1 MIAQL
6 TGTLTYKSPHMLI
19 VDVKGV
25 GYAVSVS
32 LTTFSALPDE
42 GKSIT
47 LMIHTHVRED
57 QLVLYGFITPN
68 EKRLFAHLMSVSG
81 VGPKVAL
88 GILSGIPPDNLANAI
103 ITGDIARLNAI
114 PGVGRKTAERII
126 LDLKDKLARDPS
138 VTTSAQL
145 PAQKSPAYDDALSA
159 LTNLGYKRNAA
170 EKALGTI
177 DWAASIPLETAI
189 RDALKELVPQ

>member
-32 LTTFSALPDE
+32 LTTFSTLPDE
-42 GKSIT
+42 GNSIT

-57 QLVLYGFITPN
+57 QLVLYGFMTTD
-68 EKRLFAHLMSVSG
+68 EKRLFAHLISVSG

-88 GILSGIPPDNLANAI
+88 GILSGIPPEQLAGAI
-103 ITGDIARLNAI
+103 TAGDLARLNAI
-114 PGVGRKTAERII
+114 PGVGRKTAERIVI
-126 LDLKDKLARDPS
+126 DLKDKLARDPAIKA
-138 VTTSAQL
+138 TPAAAQ
-145 PAQKSPAYDDALSA
+145 QRTPAYEDALSA
-159 LTNLGYKRNAA
+159 LTNLGYKKAAA
-170 EKALGTI
+170 EKALSTI
-177 DWAASIPLETAI
+177 EWNASVQLETAI
-189 RDALKELVPQ
+189 KDALKELVPQ

>member
-32 LTTFSALPDE
+32 LTTFSALPEE
-42 GKSIT
+42 GNEVA

-57 QLVLYGFITPN
+57 QLVLYGFITPD
-68 EKRLFAHLMSVSG
+68 EKCLFAHLLSVSG

-88 GILSGIPPDNLANAI
+88 GILSGIPPEQLAGAI
-103 ITGDIARLNAI
+103 TSGDTARLNSI

-126 LDLKDKLARDPS
+126 LDLKDKLARDPAIQA
-138 VTTSAQL
+138 T
-145 PAQKSPAYDDALSA
+145 PAATQQNAPAYDDALSA
-159 LTNLGYKRNAA
+159 LTNLGYKKVAA
-170 EKALGTI
+170 EKALSTI
-177 DWAASIPLETAI
+177 EWSASVQLETAI
-189 RDALKELVPQ
+189 KDALKELVPQ

>member
-19 VDVKGV
+19 LDVTGV

-42 GKSIT
+42 GEPIT

-57 QLVLYGFITPN
+57 QLVLYGFITPE
-68 EKRLFAHLMSVSG
+68 EKHLFGHLISVSG
-81 VGPKVAL
+81 VGPKVAM
-88 GILSGIPPDNLANAI
+88 GILSGIPPEQLSAAI
-103 ITGDIARLNAI
+103 VGSDIPRLNAI

-126 LDLKDKLARDPS
+126 LDLKDKLARDPAFQAA
-138 VTTSAQL
+138 AQL
-145 PAQKSPAYDDALSA
+145 SSPAAPAYSDALSA
-159 LTNLGYKRNAA
+159 LTNLGYKKAAA

-177 DWAASIPLETAI
+177 DWTASVQLKTAI
-189 RDALKELVPQ
+189 KDALKELIPQ

>member
-19 VDVKGV
+19 VDVTGV

-32 LTTFSALPDE
+32 LTTFSALPGE
-42 GKSIT
+42 GESIT

-57 QLVLYGFITPN
+57 QLMLYGFITN
-68 EKRLFAHLMSVSG
+68 EEKRLFVHLVSVSG

-88 GILSGIPPDNLANAI
+88 GILSGIPPEQLAGAI
-103 ITGDIARLNAI
+103 MTGDLAQLNAI
-114 PGVGRKTAERII
+114 PGVGRKTAERIV

-138 VTTSAQL
+138 IQATSIAAQ
-145 PAQKSPAYDDALSA
+145 QETPAYDDALSA
-159 LTNLGYKRNAA
+159 LTNLGYKKAAA
-170 EKALGTI
+170 EKALSTI
-177 DWAASIPLETAI
+177 EWTASVQLETAI